1 MKGGAGSVERAIRE
15 LRELSELF
23 DLAAIP
29 QAETLVERARSFLRI
44 AGDASTDATQAGE
57 ALDLYRHL
65 DPAALSA
72 LKRRAAGHGQCPW
85 DLLNAALLELVAQ
98 PDDQYEGD
106 VGAQAD

>member
-1 MKGGAGSVERAIRE
+1 MKSRAGSVERAIRE

-29 QAETLVERARSFLRI
+29 QAETLVERARLFLRI
-44 AGDASTDATQAGE
+44 AGDASTDATQTGE

-65 DPAALSA
+65 DSAALSA
-72 LKRRAAGHGQCPW
+72 LKHRAAGHGQCPW

>member
-1 MKGGAGSVERAIRE
+1 MKGGAGSVERAVRE

-44 AGDASTDATQAGE
+44 AGDASNAIQAGE